1 MKEQLKKGFSW
12 LRPAI
17 VRLIVSIIYGVVT
30 AIVHTFKVFATAPIE
45 KNITNDEAEI
55 MFLSQIFINATLILI
70 ILYVFIV
77 WLYSDTKKE
86 TL

>member
-1 MKEQLKKGFSW
+1 MKEQLKKGFFW

-17 VRLIVSIIYGVVT
+17 IRLIV
-30 AIVHTFKVFATAPIE
+30 AIVCGWTMAVYT
-45 KNITNDEAEI
+45 EAKYTIIGGWDNRRSTE
-55 MFLSQIFINATLILI
+55 TLTWIALFVTGILTLA

-86 TL
+86 TT